1 MSVLESIRYDSDE
14 SIMDMVD
21 EIVDKYLESGKK
33 EFVIVNIGTDK
44 CIGDCLGPM
53 VGSFLKEQWS
63 SANNVEGTVEYP
75 IHALN
80 IMTSMETIRFKY
92 DNPFIVGVDA
102 CIGEPE
108 SIGNIML
115 RDTSLRP
122 GKGVGKKLCE
132 VGDISI
138 VGVVAD
144 ESTSAYFTQLQIRL
158 HFIMKM
164 ASKIATILDKAVC
177 EIEETIKYE

>member
-1 MSVLESIRYDSDE
+1 MAVVESIRYDSDE

-63 SANNVEGTVEYP
+63 SVNNVEGTIEHP

-80 IMTSMETIRFKY
+80 IQTSMETIRFKY

-108 SIGNIML
+108 SIGDILL
-115 RDTSLRP
+115 RDTCLRP

-144 ESTSAYFTQLQIRL
+144 KATSDYFTQLSIRL
-158 HFIMKM
+158 HFIMTM
-164 ASKIATILDKAVC
+164 ASKIATILDEAVC
-177 EIEETIKYE
+177 EIEETKKHE

>member
-1 MSVLESIRYDSDE
+1 
-14 SIMDMVD
+14 
-21 EIVDKYLESGKK
+21 
-33 EFVIVNIGTDK
+33 
-44 CIGDCLGPM
+44 
-53 VGSFLKEQWS
+53 
-63 SANNVEGTVEYP
+63 
-75 IHALN
+75 
-80 IMTSMETIRFKY
+80 
-92 DNPFIVGVDA
+92 
-102 CIGEPE
+102 
-108 SIGNIML
+108 ML

-164 ASKIATILDKAVC
+164 ASKIATILDEAVC
-177 EIEETIKYE
+177 EIEETKKYE